1 MRTRRRTSTR
11 ISTPAS
17 ISSWLRS
24 LNSSFLR
31 QGGICQI
38 QRRSWC
44 EPLRVSRTC
53 RSDRAG
59 FSPSLNFARAIPLEA
74 SVDFEAHRAHQ
85 SVEHIKPYPKVGDL
99 RMETAMATPA
109 IGDSKC
115 SQQRHACRRLR
126 HERAVLRA
134 IGASG
139 AMSQSGNDFDTNT
152 AGSLR

>member
-1 MRTRRRTSTR
+1 MHIARFTESIRAMVRNRFVQWYSIAAIDCSSIAVRNERR
-11 ISTPAS
+11 
-17 ISSWLRS
+17 
-24 LNSSFLR
+24 
-31 QGGICQI
+31 
-38 QRRSWC
+38 
-44 EPLRVSRTC
+44 